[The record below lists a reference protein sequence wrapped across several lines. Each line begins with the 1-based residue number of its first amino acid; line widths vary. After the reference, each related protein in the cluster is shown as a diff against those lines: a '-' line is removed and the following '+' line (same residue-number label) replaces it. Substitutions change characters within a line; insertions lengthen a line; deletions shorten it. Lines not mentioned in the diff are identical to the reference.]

1 MPDYPGLGLDLRHL
15 LDRYAEVPT
24 YRMGIHENCEGAQ
37 SDMILVREVAMMII
51 MDRLT
56 DKPDW
61 NRKVFDEDI
70 VAKWTSEALALPV
83 EQLWNSI
90 ASEDVMS
97 WRNRKAPNILLDKE
111 CVDYVCPHLV
121 FPGSVLG
128 V

>member
-15 LDRYAEVPT
+15 LNIYSEVPT
-24 YRMGIHENCEGAQ
+24 YRMGIHEDCEGAK
-37 SDMILVREVAMMII
+37 SDMILAREVAMMIL

-83 EQLWNSI
+83 EPLWNSI
-90 ASEDVMS
+90 ALEDVKPWIDM
-97 WRNRKAPNILLDKE
+97 KTPDILLDKD
-111 CVDYVCPHLV
+111 CVDYVCSHLA
-121 FPGSVLG
+121 FPGRVLG